1 MVFYCP
7 FAISYLVKK
16 KPRSRKYIEIL
27 SINNSYYWLEFQV
40 CYQEFFSATSLN
52 GNEGLRPRP
61 HVSRNLW
68 KRKFFFT
75 NMACVHTYPA
85 YFPSVSG
92 NFWKRSPEW
101 KFFIWYEFVYVKT
114 VVSANLRI
122 RVRHFLESS
131 LHVEHYK
138 QTWRTARLYLL
149 C

>member
-16 KPRSRKYIEIL
+16 KPRSRKYTEIL
-27 SINNSYYWLEFQV
+27 SIINSYYWLEFQV

-61 HVSRNLW
+61 HVSGNLW

-75 NMACVHTYPA
+75 NTACVHTYPA
-85 YFPSVSG
+85 YFLSVSG

-101 KFFIWYEFVYVKT
+101 KFFYPIRI
-114 VVSANLRI
+114 RI
-122 RVRHFLESS
+122 RVDSRIRKFANTLTSFSWVQSS
-131 LHVEHYK
+131 RWAL
-138 QTWRTARLYLL
+138 
-149 C
+149 